1 MKINYAHNV
10 EYPVLTHNGCH
21 CVKVAN
27 TFQEALDYVRD
38 NWVEGEGMNVQ
49 IQAASRWERI
59 TLCTITD
66 NDPLDEVTPENRDIV
81 KAVLTLL
88 DQQNWK

>member
-1 MKINYAHNV
+1 MKITYAHNV
-10 EYPVLTHNGCH
+10 EYPILTHDGCH
-21 CVKVAN
+21 CVKVAD

-38 NWVEGEGMNVQ
+38 NWVEGEGFNVQ
-49 IQAASRWERI
+49 IQAASRWERV

-66 NDPLDEVTPENRDIV
+66 DDPLDEVSPDNREIV

-88 DQQNWK
+88 AKQK